1 MDKVKR
7 KNRQMARRDAEIT
20 QKIIQT
26 RVKSDLEV
34 KKVAEIKRL

>member
-1 MDKVKR
+1 
-7 KNRQMARRDAEIT
+7 MARRDAEIT

>member
-1 MDKVKR
+1 
-7 KNRQMARRDAEIT
+7 MARKDAENS
-20 QKIIQT
+20 QKVIQA